1 MSIDTTDVEV
11 SIDRVV
17 DNVGETAN
25 VAAGGVT
32 DDTTP
37 ELQGTGKAGSVV
49 HVYDGTTALGQATVD
64 SSGKW
69 SLTLT
74 TALAEGAHT
83 LTAYA
88 VDAAGKQSDTVSV
101 SFTVDTT
108 APSSSADKLAIT
120 GADDD
125 VGSIQ
130 GTLQSGDLTDDPTPT
145 LHGIAEAGS
154 TVTVYDGSTELG
166 RVKADANGK
175 WSFTPT

>member
-1 MSIDTTDVEV
+1 IDTTDVEV

-145 LHGIAEAGS
+145 LHGIAEA
-154 TVTVYDGSTELG
+154 
-166 RVKADANGK
+166 
-175 WSFTPT
+175 